1 MRETRDAVRVATAIR
16 QARGP
21 AARHV
26 RTRMTR
32 LFGTDGIRGIA
43 NEEPLTPELAY
54 RVGRQLVATLQVEHG
69 AEKVRLVLGRD
80 TRRSGPLLES
90 ALAAGA
96 LSAGADCYA
105 VGVLPTPGISLLT
118 RTLQAHG
125 GVAFTASH
133 NPFEDNGIKLFA
145 STGTKFPDAWE
156 LEIEQRLAGAD
167 IAPRARRRACRSSDQ
182 LRPRREPT
190 MSISSAAVSPSTST
204 A

>member
-1 MRETRDAVRVATAIR
+1 
-16 QARGP
+16 
-21 AARHV
+21 
-26 RTRMTR
+26 MTR

-105 VGVLPTPGISLLT
+105 VGVS
-118 RTLQAHG
+118 AH
-125 GVAFTASH
+125 ARAS
-133 NPFEDNGIKLFA
+133 P
-145 STGTKFPDAWE
+145 
-156 LEIEQRLAGAD
+156 
-167 IAPRARRRACRSSDQ
+167 C
-182 LRPRREPT
+182 
-190 MSISSAAVSPSTST
+190 
-204 A
+204 